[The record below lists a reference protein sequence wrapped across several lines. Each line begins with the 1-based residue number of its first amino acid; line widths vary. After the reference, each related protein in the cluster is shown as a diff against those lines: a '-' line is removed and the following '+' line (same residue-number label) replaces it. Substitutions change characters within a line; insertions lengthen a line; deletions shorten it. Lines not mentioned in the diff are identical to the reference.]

1 MNRILQ
7 RKKWNCLRQDSR
19 QHALKI
25 LWCVILL
32 FACINLNAQT
42 PVTPDGDGSES
53 NPYKVASLDNLYWI
67 ADQLNNYSNYFSGKY
82 FIQTADID
90 ASATSTWFD
99 NGSGGYYGWQ
109 PIGIETSSFSGI
121 YDGENHVISNLYI
134 NRPDL
139 RFTGLFG
146 AIYASGVITRLSLT
160 DASICGGNITGGIT
174 GLNSGTVSY
183 CSFQGAVT
191 SSGYSIGGLAGFNQL
206 TITHC
211 ETSGTVS
218 SASDD
223 VGGLVGA
230 SPYAVAN
237 MSYCHSSCTVSG
249 VNYVGGLIGS
259 TSGSISNSYF
269 TGDITGSFGV
279 GGLVGSSQLGD
290 IYNCYSTGP
299 LNVYSNNAGGIAGS
313 KNNGTTKF
321 CYATGKVSGTAMY
334 KGGLISYNMSSA
346 VLSNCLWDI
355 KATGQSNCYS
365 ANTGTAIDNLGL
377 NSKEMKVSSHFTD
390 AGWSETDWYFDP
402 ARNNGLP
409 YLRWQTICFP
419 TLATSNITK
428 IDETTFTMGGTVT
441 DDGSATVTERGIV
454 YSSDS
459 EYPAIGE
466 TGVVKVAIG
475 SGTGSFSQDI
485 SGLTPNKTYY
495 VRAYATNKQGTVYG
509 DVAIT
514 EMTFSWATPE
524 DITYGTALSNTQLN
538 ASAAVP
544 GSFSYSPASGTTL
557 NAGNSQT
564 LTVTFTP
571 TDQAN
576 YSVITKTVSIN
587 VTKATLTVTDPDI
600 TLSKV
605 YDGTTIAAVTCGT
618 LSGVVSDDEVIIT
631 AEATYNDANVAT
643 GKTITVHYT
652 LSGADAGNYTV
663 PADYVVTTGAITK
676 AQLYVTGV
684 GITNDKDYD
693 GTKTAEVYFPGALNG
708 AAVADASS
716 ISYTITA
723 TYASADVSESAIN
736 ILVQYAFT
744 GVNTN
749 NYYLPGNYTKSG
761 HIYRKQLTVTDPAI
775 TLSKVYDGNTTAA
788 VACGTLSGVI
798 SGEVITVSAT
808 AVYDNSVAGTGK
820 TITVTYSLG
829 GTSNTENYYAPDQ
842 FVATTG
848 TITKATL
855 TITANASQNKVYGET
870 DQDLTYTSNPVL
882 LAGNVFTG
890 ALSRSSGEN
899 IGKYAIGI
907 GSLTAGSN
915 YEISFTSADFEIT
928 ARQLTVTAPVLT
940 TARQYD
946 GTTVAAVT
954 AGTLSGVIASDN
966 GNVILTAEANY
977 DNASVG
983 EGKTITV
990 KYTLAGSASGNYL
1003 APLDYIIY
1011 AGVICE
1017 KITIAA
1023 LQSPESGCE
1032 GGSLDLSY
1040 TVLTGEPAEYQIL
1053 FGENATAAGFTNIGY
1068 TTSPASAG
1076 TGTISFNVPA
1086 ELAYG
1091 TYTAQLQLRNS
1102 IEAESELYSFTFTIN
1117 LSSDYMVDKFD
1128 DVVLCDN
1135 SSELFTAYQWYKDDA
1150 LIGGAIGQYYCDP
1163 QGLSGTYYVQVTTQD
1178 GKTLKTCPA
1187 TYSKTLIKRAGV
1199 SVYPNPAISGQQ
1211 FTVEVTGVAED
1222 ELNGSVLHVYN
1233 MQGIEVF
1240 KSNKVDVLNYLN
1252 LNNKSG
1258 NYLIRVTTASG
1269 KTLNGKMTM
1278 MK

>member
-1 MNRILQ
+1 MKRVLQ
-7 RKKWNCLRQDSR
+7 RRKWACLRLGNGHQAMR
-19 QHALKI
+19 I
-25 LWCVILL
+25 LWCMILL
-32 FACINLNAQT
+32 FTCIALNAQT
-42 PVTPDGDGSES
+42 PVTPVGDGSES
-53 NPYKVASLDNLYWI
+53 SPYQVGSLDNLYWI
-67 ADQLNNYSNYFSGKY
+67 ADQLNNSSIRFSGKY

-109 PIGIETSSFSGI
+109 PIGIETSSFSGS
-121 YDGENHVISNLYI
+121 YDGQDHIISNLYI

-139 RFTGLFG
+139 RCTGLFG
-146 AIYASGVITRLSLT
+146 AINASGLITRLSLT
-160 DASICGGNITGGIT
+160 NASICGGNITGGIT

-218 SASDD
+218 SASNN
-223 VGGLVGA
+223 VGGLVGV

-249 VNYVGGLIGS
+249 VNYVGGLIGN
-259 TSGSISNSYF
+259 TSGPISNSYF

-279 GGLVGSSQLGD
+279 GGLVGSSESGD
-290 IYNCYSTGP
+290 INNCYSTGR
-299 LNVYSNNAGGIAGS
+299 LTCYSNNAGGILGAKVVG
-313 KNNGTTKF
+313 NTKF

-355 KATGQSNCYS
+355 NATGQDNCYS
-365 ANTGTAIDNLGL
+365 ANTGTATDNTGL
-377 NSKEMKVSSHFTD
+377 SSKEMKVSSHFTD

-402 ARNNGLP
+402 TRNNGLP

-441 DDGSATVTERGIV
+441 DDGSATVTERGVV

-485 SGLTPNKTYY
+485 SGLTPNKIYY

-509 DVAIT
+509 DVTIT
-514 EMTFSWATPE
+514 EMTFSWATPQ

-538 ASAAVP
+538 ASSAVP
-544 GSFSYSPASGTTL
+544 GSFSYSPESGTIL
-557 NAGNSQT
+557 NSGNSQT

-571 TDQAN
+571 SDQAN

-605 YDGTTIAAVTCGT
+605 YDGTTTAAVTCGT
-618 LSGVVSDDEVIIT
+618 LSGVVSGDEVIIT

-663 PADYVVTTGAITK
+663 PADYEVTAGAITK

-684 GITNDKDYD
+684 GITNDKNYD

-708 AAVADASS
+708 AATIDAAS

-723 TYASADVSESAIN
+723 AYASANASDNAIN
-736 ILVQYAFT
+736 ILVQYSFT

-761 HIYRKQLTVTDPAI
+761 HIYRKQLTVTDPVI
-775 TLSKVYDGNTTAA
+775 SLSKVYDGNTTAA
-788 VACGTLSGVI
+788 VTCGTLSGVI
-798 SGEVITVSAT
+798 SAEDITLSAI
-808 AVYDNSVAGTGK
+808 AVYDNAVAGTGK

-842 FVATTG
+842 FVVTTG
-848 TITKATL
+848 EITKYAL
-855 TITANASQNKVYGET
+855 AVTAKTGQSKIYGDT
-870 DQDLTYTSNPVL
+870 DPLFTYTVSPVL
-882 LAGNVFTG
+882 PDGDSFTG
-890 ALSRSSGEN
+890 TLSRVSGEN
-899 IGKYAIGI
+899 IGKYAIET

-915 YEISFTSADFEIT
+915 YEISFTGADFEIT
-928 ARQLTVTAPVLT
+928 PRQLAVTDPALT
-940 TARQYD
+940 TVKQYD

-966 GNVILTAEANY
+966 GNVTLTAEANY

-983 EGKTITV
+983 TGKTITV
-990 KYTLAGSASGNYL
+990 KYTPEGSASGNYL
-1003 APLDYIIY
+1003 TPEDYIVY
-1011 AGVICE
+1011 TGVIIE
-1017 KITIAA
+1017 KTTISE
-1023 LQSPESGCE
+1023 LLSPGSGCE
-1032 GGSLDLSY
+1032 GGTLTLSY
-1040 TVLTGEPAEYQIL
+1040 TILTGEPVEYQIV
-1053 FGENATAAGFTNIGY
+1053 FGETAITAGFTNIAY
-1068 TTSPASAG
+1068 TEVPASSG
-1076 TGTISFNVPA
+1076 TGIITFTVP
-1086 ELAYG
+1086 EGLAYG

-1102 IEAESELYSFTFTIN
+1102 IGGESELYPFTFTIN
-1117 LSSDYMVDKFD
+1117 LSSDYLVDKFD

-1135 SSELFTAYQWYKDDA
+1135 SSGLFTAYQWYKDDA
-1150 LIGGAIGQYYCDP
+1150 LVSGATGQYYCDP
-1163 QGLSGTYYVQVTTQD
+1163 QGLSGTYCVQVTTQD

-1187 TYSKTLIKRAGV
+1187 TYSMVITGKAGIN
-1199 SVYPNPAISGQQ
+1199 VYPNPAISGQQ
-1211 FTVEVTGVAED
+1211 FTVEISGVAD
-1222 ELNGSVLHVYN
+1222 KDLTGAVLQVYN
-1233 MQGIEVF
+1233 MQGIEVY
-1240 KSNKVDVLNYLN
+1240 KSNNVEALNYKSLN
-1252 LNNKSG
+1252 YQSG

-1269 KTLNGKMTM
+1269 KTLSVKMTM